1 LTNEHQDAGQS
12 TSVTIY
18 GKTYHL
24 RGSDDS
30 AYLTDL
36 ADHVN
41 AKMHEVAEVTGTAD
55 TLKVAILTSLNIA
68 DEYMQTSSGS
78 RRATNPADN
87 KRLAK
92 MVTMLGESLAG

>member
-1 LTNEHQDAGQS
+1 M
-12 TSVTIY
+12 TIY

-24 RGSDDS
+24 RGSEDS
-30 AYLTDL
+30 DYLTEL
-36 ADHVN
+36 AAHVD
-41 AKMHEVAEVTGTAD
+41 AKMHEVAEATGTAD

-87 KRLAK
+87 RRLAK